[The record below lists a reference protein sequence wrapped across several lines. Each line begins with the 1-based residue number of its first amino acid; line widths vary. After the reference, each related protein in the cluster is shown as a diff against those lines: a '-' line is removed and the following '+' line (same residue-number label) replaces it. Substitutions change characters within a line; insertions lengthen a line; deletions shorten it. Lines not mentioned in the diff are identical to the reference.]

1 MPDRADV
8 LLSGVLRGYGVVL
21 VLLLAGIACGSNG
34 SSGSSPTLNSSP
46 AASSAATVVFTKAN
60 GSDINL
66 TVEIA
71 ETPEARA
78 RGLMSRKTLDADA
91 GMLFVWPQ
99 DTGSGFWMK
108 DTLIPLSVAF
118 IDGSGKVVDIQDMQP
133 LDETVHHSPAAYRY
147 AVEANQGW
155 FAAHG
160 IESGDSATLP
170 AGIE

>member
-1 MPDRADV
+1 MRRAYSAGLTALAAV
-8 LLSGVLRGYGVVL
+8 
-21 VLLLAGIACGSNG
+21 LLAGIACGSDGTADN
-34 SSGSSPTLNSSP
+34 
-46 AASSAATVVFTKAN
+46 AATSTTSPSVPTVTFAKAAGN
-60 GSDINL
+60 TAAL

-78 RGLMSRKTLDADA
+78 RGLMSRETLDADA